1 MKLLLH
7 LHTQL
12 QFWLHLQLHLL
23 TASSTRLNRARTDD
37 LAAPHPSARRRTDRG
52 SVTMEQV
59 MWAVAVIAIVGIV
72 VAAITGYVTNQAGKI
87 Q

>member
-7 LHTQL
+7 LHTQVHL
-12 QFWLHLQLHLL
+12 WLHLQLHPV
-23 TASSTRLNRARTDD
+23 TARSTRLDRARTDD
-37 LAAPHPSARRRTDRG
+37 SAAPGLSGRPRTDRG

-59 MWAVAVIAIVGIV
+59 LWAVAVIAIVGIV
-72 VAAITGYVTNQAGKI
+72 VAAITGYVTSQAGKI